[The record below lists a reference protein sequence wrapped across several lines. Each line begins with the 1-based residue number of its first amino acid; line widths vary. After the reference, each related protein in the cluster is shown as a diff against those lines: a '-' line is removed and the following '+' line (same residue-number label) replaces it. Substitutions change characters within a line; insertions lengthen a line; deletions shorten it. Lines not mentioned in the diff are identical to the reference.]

1 MQYMDFLN
9 KVNESLTQKDIVAK
23 KKDVKAIFE
32 TALENIVDLLSK
44 KDSLSINNFGK
55 FSIFEAKSKK
65 GRNPKTGEEIIIPAK
80 KRPKFNFAGAIK
92 KMVIE

>member
-9 KVNESLTQKDIVAK
+9 KLNDQLVEESIEVK
-23 KKDVKAIFE
+23 KKDVKLIFE
-32 TALENIVDLLSK
+32 TALQNILKLIQDN
-44 KDSLSINNFGK
+44 DTLSINNFGK
-55 FSIFEAKSKK
+55 FSVFEAKAKK

-80 KRPKFNFAGAIK
+80 KRPKFSFANSIK